1 LPNKLNHKNTMNTQT
16 KPGATKF
23 IATNKHAIAIASS
36 TFHGRPDLGWLNLG
50 DKARRLALEIE
61 AAMDAELAALRECRE
76 ALACVEAALNQNAT
90 FPKDIAL
97 ARNVASAALA
107 KCGGAK

>member
-1 LPNKLNHKNTMNTQT
+1 MNTQT

-23 IATNKHAIAIASS
+23 IATNKHAISIASS

-61 AAMDAELAALRECRE
+61 AAINSEISPLLNRRFTFEEIALIEGE
-76 ALACVEAALNQNAT
+76 KALAEFDKQVSS
-90 FPKDIAL
+90 K
-97 ARNVASAALA
+97 
-107 KCGGAK
+107 